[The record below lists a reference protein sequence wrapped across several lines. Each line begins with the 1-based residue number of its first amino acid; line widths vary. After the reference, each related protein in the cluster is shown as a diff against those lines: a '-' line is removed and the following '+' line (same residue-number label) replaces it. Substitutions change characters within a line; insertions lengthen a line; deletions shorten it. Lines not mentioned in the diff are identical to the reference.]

1 MASEKVVLPSEV
13 CVVMNRWIGLISL
26 RVLSDEAIV
35 FEDFDPKG
43 VINVHGQNVSNPDP
57 YAAQIP
63 PR

>member
-1 MASEKVVLPSEV
+1 MASEKVVLPSDV

-43 VINVHGQNVSNPDP
+43 VTNVHGQNASSPDP
-57 YAAQIP
+57 DATEIP
-63 PR
+63 PK